1 MREHW
6 WTKFD
11 FFLFNKEG
19 NMPDDNERHAQF
31 KEEVQFERLFI
42 QKMHRSAL
50 LALKNKMIWGGG
62 GLLKI
67 QPSWGRPCTL

>member
-50 LALKNKMIWGGG
+50 LAF
-62 GLLKI
+62 
-67 QPSWGRPCTL
+67 